1 MNVIFL
7 LTLSLCLSAISV
19 LAQNKAL
26 DSLYRELKNHP
37 KEDTSRV
44 NIILQLCYEE
54 HDTNPEKNKQL
65 AEEGLRIS
73 QKLNYARGIGY
84 SYKYMAAYYW
94 VKGDFQPAAE
104 FAFKMLKV
112 FEASGKEKNMADSY
126 SMLGLIYT
134 EWKNFDK
141 AKEYYINA
149 LTLQQK
155 IGEQRFIAYSYSNL
169 GSLCYTFSRYDE
181 AMDYYTK
188 AIEIRKAINDKAGL
202 TQSYTTMASLL
213 VSTKDYAG
221 ALEYFK
227 KVLPE
232 LQNRSEYQKFIVLM
246 GLGEVYK
253 FTGEYKRSDSL
264 FKEALRVS
272 EKLGNK
278 KSQREVYHE
287 LMSLDSTRHNYKK
300 ALHYALLENAYQD
313 TVFSDEK
320 TKQIAEV
327 EGRYEADKKEQ
338 AIQLLE
344 RNNEIKGLWQKILIG
359 SLGVVFL
366 AGLFY
371 YYFQRL
377 RTRKNKEL
385 MEAQEV
391 VNQKLREVDKMKS
404 HFFASISH
412 EFRTP
417 LTLIKGPIEQLMAQP
432 ALPLSVEKVKMIHRN
447 SDRLLQ
453 LVNQL
458 LDLSKLDSGNLQL
471 ENKQGDVYKFLRIIA
486 SSFDSYAQQ
495 HDIRYTV
502 KIHDGV
508 LFSSFDPDKL
518 EKVLYNLL
526 FNAFKYTP
534 DGGAIAIICEENNNS
549 LHIEITDNGKGIA
562 PHQVH
567 HIFDRFYQVND
578 HTGFQEGTG
587 IGLSL
592 VKELLTLMGGT
603 VHVDSEYGQGT
614 TFRISIPLSRTKTI
628 NEEVSVWSS
637 DHVKT
642 PLENELERYLQ
653 NAELEK
659 ETILV
664 IEDNADMRSYIRE
677 HLIGDYRVLEA
688 AHGKEGLAIAN
699 REIPD
704 LIITDIMMPEMDGIT
719 FCNTVRRDERTSH
732 IPVVMLTAKEGRDN
746 KIEGL
751 ETGAD
756 DYLTKPFDARELR
769 ARIKNLIHQRQQLR
783 KKFSQQITLQPK
795 NISITSVDGLFLEK
809 VESTI
814 EKFLSDYDFGVPQ
827 LQDALAMSKTQLHR
841 KMKAL
846 TDQAPGEFLRNYRLR
861 RAAQLLDQHGG
872 NITEIAF
879 AVGFGSLS
887 YFTRSFK
894 ELFGKS
900 PSEYSEK

>member
-1 MNVIFL
+1 MK
-7 LTLSLCLSAISV
+7 LTFFFFLSLCLAV
-19 LAQNKAL
+19 TCALGQNKIA

-44 NIILQLCYEE
+44 NVILQLCYEE

-73 QKLNYARGIGY
+73 ETLKYARGIGY

-94 VKGDFQPAAE
+94 VKGDFQPATE

-141 AKEYYINA
+141 AKAYYLKA
-149 LTLQQK
+149 LSLQQK
-155 IGEQRFIAYSYSNL
+155 IGDQRFVAYSYSNL
-169 GSLCYTFSRYDE
+169 GSLCYTFSRYNE

-188 AIEIRKAINDKAGL
+188 AMEIRKATNDKAGL

-213 VSTKDYAG
+213 VSTKDYAQ
-221 ALEYFK
+221 ALDYFK
-227 KVLPE
+227 KILPE
-232 LQNRSEYQKFIVLM
+232 LKNRSEYQKFIVFM

-253 FTGEYKRSDSL
+253 FTGEYRKSDSL

-287 LMSLDSTRHNYKK
+287 LMSLDSTRRNYKK
-300 ALHYALLENAYQD
+300 ALSYALLENAYQD

-320 TKQIAEV
+320 TKQIAEI
-327 EGRYEADKKEQ
+327 EGRYETEKKEQ

-344 RNNEIKGLWQKILIG
+344 RDNEIKELWQRILIG
-359 SLGVVFL
+359 SLVVVFS

-377 RTRKNKEL
+377 RTQKNKQL
-385 MEAQEV
+385 IEAQEV
-391 VNQKLREVDKMKS
+391 VNHKLMEVDKMKS

-432 ALPLSVEKVKMIHRN
+432 ELPLSPEKVKMIHRN

-458 LDLSKLDSGNLQL
+458 LDLSKLDSGNLHL
-471 ENKQGDVYKFLRIIA
+471 ENKQGDVYKFLRVIA

-495 HDIRYTV
+495 HTIQYTV
-502 KIHDGV
+502 KISNAT
-508 LFSSFDPDKL
+508 LLSSFDHDKL

-526 FNAFKYTP
+526 FNAFKFTP
-534 DGGAIAIICEENNNS
+534 DGGAIAMICEENNKS
-549 LHIEITDNGKGIA
+549 LIIEITDNGKGIA
-562 PHQVH
+562 PQHLP
-567 HIFDRFYQVND
+567 HIFERFYQVHD
-578 HTGFQEGTG
+578 HTEFQEGTG

-592 VKELLTLMGGT
+592 VKELLTLMSGA
-603 VHVDSEYGQGT
+603 VHVESKYGHGT
-614 TFRISIPLSRTKTI
+614 TFRISIPLKQAETV
-628 NEEVSVWSS
+628 NEEVLILSS
-637 DHVKT
+637 DYTKT
-642 PLENELERYLQ
+642 PLENELERHLQ

-677 HLIGDYRVLEA
+677 HLVDDYQVLEA
-688 AHGKEGLAIAN
+688 AHGKEGLNIAN

-704 LIITDIMMPEMDGIT
+704 LIITDIMMPEMDGIA
-719 FCNTVRRDERTSH
+719 FCSVVRRDERTSH

-756 DYLTKPFDARELR
+756 EYLTKPFDARELR

-861 RAAQLLDQHGG
+861 RAAQLLEQHGG
-872 NITEIAF
+872 NITDIAF